1 MDSKGLY
8 ALTKTAQHSKNAMSQ
23 LVFQFD
29 PLVKKLARRTEEK
42 LQDRGDA
49 EQELRIAIIKA
60 VQSCHLENF
69 PKDGDISVL
78 SYIVKSI
85 RHRYIQLIMKK
96 QSTPQ
101 IASSE
106 LDDFQ
111 LLDPAPQ
118 NQWLAAEMLELLDKL
133 APQQKQIIIGYY
145 YYGCSDQDMADKL
158 HISRQAVYK
167 NRIKALGFLRKQL
180 G

>member
-69 PKDGDISVL
+69 PEDGDVPVL
-78 SYIVKSI
+78 SYIVKSV
-85 RHRYIQLIMKK
+85 RRRYIQLMMKK
-96 QSTPQ
+96 QAAPQ
-101 IASSE
+101 LAPSV
-106 LDDFQ
+106 LDDLQ
-111 LLDPAPQ
+111 LFDPTSQ
-118 NQWLAAEMLELLDKL
+118 NQWLIAEISELLDKL
-133 APQQKQIIIGYY
+133 TPQQKKIITGYY
-145 YYGCSDQDMADKL
+145 YHGYSDQDMADRL
-158 HISRQAVYK
+158 HISRQAIYK
-167 NRIKALGFLRKQL
+167 SRMKALSLLRKQL
-180 G
+180 E